1 MKRFPTLAIVW
12 LALALASATVPAQDL
27 GANYAVNVTKNIVYG
42 TATRFDGGVDTLKL
56 DIYTPVGDAN
66 TQRPLI
72 IWIHG
77 GGFVQGNR
85 GEMDAACRAFTRIGF
100 ACATV
105 SYRLGFYPPPVL
117 ANPFAYDS
125 VEVIRSVY
133 RAMQD
138 VKGAMR
144 FLAGRAA
151 TDSTDASR
159 VVLAGVSAGAITAIH
174 AAFTDDDERPECTR
188 SASDLAFP
196 GQAPIVRGDMGP
208 FSGTLHTDK
217 PMPAIAAVVNMLGAI
232 DDLAWID
239 ADERVP
245 MYSYHQTG
253 DPIVGCRRERGLYNF
268 PLNVGGNYPVLFG
281 SCVIEEHMQNL
292 HGSTPDRK
300 TWIHDGPDHDLHD
313 ATAIIIDGAIWLVNV
328 LSKPTTVSNVTAPA
342 TTLEL
347 FPNPTNDVVTLR
359 SSQPIDDVHI
369 VDVHGRVVRHA
380 TVHDVQATIPL
391 DGLTAGMYL
400 VRAGTRSTT
409 MVIHGGR

>member
-1 MKRFPTLAIVW
+1 MKRIPTLAIVW
-12 LALALASATVPAQDL
+12 LALVLASAAASAQDL
-27 GANYAVNVTKNIVYG
+27 GANYGVNVTKNIVYG

-56 DIYTPVGDAN
+56 DIYTPVGDGK
-66 TQRPLI
+66 TRRPLM

-100 ACATV
+100 VCATV

-133 RAMQD
+133 RAVQD
-138 VKGAMR
+138 LKGAMR
-144 FLAGRAA
+144 FLAARAGV
-151 TDSTDASR
+151 DSTDASR
-159 VVLAGVSAGAITAIH
+159 VVLAGVSAGAITALH
-174 AAFTDDDERPECTR
+174 MAFADDDERPECTR
-188 SASDLAFP
+188 SGPDLVFP
-196 GQAPIVRGDMGP
+196 GQAPIERGDLGP

-239 ADERVP
+239 ANERVP
-245 MYSYHQTG
+245 LYSYHQTG

-268 PLNVGGNYPVLFG
+268 PLNVGANYPVLFG

-328 LSKPTTVSNVTAPA
+328 LSKPTSVADVTEPA

-347 FPNPTNDVVTLR
+347 FPNPTNDVVTIR
-359 SSQPIDDVHI
+359 SSQPLADVQI
-369 VDVHGRVVRHA
+369 IDVHGRIMRHA
-380 TVHDVQATIPL
+380 SVNDVQTTVSL

-409 MVIHGGR
+409 MVVHGGR